1 MPKPMTLAKRC
12 AGDDILAVVQSLRV
26 DPPLTSGP
34 ESKKLL
40 RMLGKS
46 TCPEGLLLWAA
57 MYGSLEMKCAVAN
70 NPVASLDIV
79 STLFMD
85 AVAAPWYVIS
95 LLGRDDIFRSFVTDV
110 FSVSPGLS
118 EAESLEL
125 LIQQRHSQG
134 LDKKWESYIPK
145 QGSSKVLQ
153 AELVRILWR
162 FGRTLNYCVAYKLD
176 YDDEMFLTL
185 NAALDL
191 LENISFTSKCILR
204 ACLRWSQLIQ
214 RGGSVKVPDGGYER
228 YDLVEVPVSAFLLH
242 MQDPLPFQATY

>member
-125 LIQQRHSQG
+125 LIQHRHSQG

-145 QGSSKVLQ
+145 SGSSEVMQ

>member
-1 MPKPMTLAKRC
+1 MPKQMTLAKRC
-12 AGDDILAVVQSLRV
+12 AGADILAVVQSLRV

-40 RMLGKS
+40 RTLEKS

-57 MYGSLEMKCAVAN
+57 MYGSIEMKCAVAN

-79 STLFMD
+79 STLIVD
-85 AVAAPWYVIS
+85 THAAPWYVIS
-95 LLGRDDIFRSFVTDV
+95 LLGRDDIFKSFVSDV
-110 FSVSPGLS
+110 FKGYPRFS
-118 EAESLEL
+118 EAETLEV
-125 LIQQRHSQG
+125 LIQECYAAG
-134 LDKKWESYIPK
+134 LDKKWESHIPK

-191 LENISFTSKCILR
+191 LDNISFTSKCILR